1 MLSNLT
7 AEVITG
13 HNYQAFISGNEFAV
27 VLVDTGWDVR
37 GMAKILP
44 TFRKAI
50 KEYAG
55 IVSFGQ
61 FDPEIEVNL
70 AHEINVL
77 QMPTVL
83 YYRKGELVA
92 ALISP
97 SQNVS
102 GRVKALIQN
111 EDIGYHDGHDF
122 I

>member
-1 MLSNLT
+1 MELN

-13 HNYQAFISGNEFAV
+13 NNYQAFINESEFAV

-37 GMAKILP
+37 GMAKIQP

-55 IVSFGQ
+55 AVSFAQ

-70 AHEINVL
+70 ANHFNIRN
-77 QMPTVL
+77 MPTVL
-83 YYRKGELVA
+83 YFRNGELVA
-92 ALISP
+92 ALVSA
-97 SQNVS
+97 SQNIS

-111 EDIGYHDGHDF
+111 EGIGYHDGHDS